1 VSRAT
6 AAQPEA
12 RESAPAQARAPEPR
26 AAELGA
32 ARRASEAPEAGAAE
46 ALHETSHIGT
56 QRVEPRSEAEPAGAP
71 TDAAQ
76 AGAGLF
82 ARPFGE
88 LGVGD
93 RFATPGRSVTESDIL
108 QFAALTGDAHLQ
120 HTDPDW
126 AAGSRFGEQIAH
138 GLLVLSFAVGLLP
151 LDPDRVVALR
161 RVGDAVFKQP
171 VKIGD
176 TVHVEGQIVR
186 TREVDS
192 EHGLVEARLRIVNQ
206 GGRLA
211 VRTDVELV
219 WRI

>member
-1 VSRAT
+1 MAQPDAAEQA
-6 AAQPEA
+6 AAQP
-12 RESAPAQARAPEPR
+12 
-26 AAELGA
+26 GA
-32 ARRASEAPEAGAAE
+32 AGPPRPGATPHGAAGPPHPG
-46 ALHETSHIGT
+46 ATPH
-56 QRVEPRSEAEPAGAP
+56 GAP
-71 TDAAQ
+71 PPS
-76 AGAGLF
+76 GLF

-88 LGVGD
+88 LAVGD
-93 RFATPGRSVTESDIL
+93 RFATPGRTVAERDIL
-108 QFAALTGDAHLQ
+108 GFAALTGDRHPQ
-120 HTDPDW
+120 HTDPAW

-186 TREVDS
+186 TREVDE
-192 EHGLVEARLRIVNQ
+192 EHGLVEARLRIVNER
-206 GGRLA
+206 GRLA

-219 WRI
+219 WRR